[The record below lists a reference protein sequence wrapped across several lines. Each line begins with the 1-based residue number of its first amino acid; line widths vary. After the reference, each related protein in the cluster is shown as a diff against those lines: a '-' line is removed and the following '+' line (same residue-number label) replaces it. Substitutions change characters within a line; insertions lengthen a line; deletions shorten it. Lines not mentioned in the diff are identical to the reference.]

1 MIKRIRPIRTE
12 EDLDKAI
19 KEIEN
24 LDENENEYF
33 EILSILIEH
42 YERENYPTSNDN
54 DAVILH
60 FLIGSRGVPIS
71 RVIERCGIPDLREVL
86 NGKRELSRREI
97 SLLAEFFVVSR
108 TVFK

>member
-19 KEIEN
+19 KEVEN
-24 LDENENEYF
+24 QDENDYF

-42 YERENYPTSNDN
+42 YERENYPTSNDS
-54 DAVILH
+54 DAVMLH

-71 RVIERCGIPDLREVL
+71 KVIKCCGIVDLREVL
-86 NGKRELSRREI
+86 NGKRELSRQEI
-97 SLLAEFFVVSR
+97 SRLAEFFVVSR